1 MLEFNKNIIVSR
13 LYKDFTLIFDGIKTY
28 YLYFE
33 DKEIDKIKI
42 KGKCTPTDVYNDV
55 LNKNMTYSSIFT
67 NEEEIK
73 KKLDISQ
80 CIINNINLNLKD
92 KDNIT
97 ANDKLNILH
106 GLVRSLKDAYSKK
119 VELSKYID
127 EDASKTIR
135 DKLLELKSLH
145 DNNEEDLICLPENE
159 TEKQNI
165 QSDAHNEFL
174 KLLNIYDND
183 PIRLYDNKLNFYL
196 ANSENLFKMVIHGLG
211 ANLKEVSRIII
222 LNGGSKSG
230 KSKLKSQISKMMP
243 IFEDIG
249 RSSMAYVI
257 GIEDPYYYD
266 GSIIYGGDKGLTVE
280 DQKNFEAIVGFY
292 SELVTDNYVFRGTM
306 PNNNRRECK
315 FYTNGILY
323 FITEPYTN
331 LSTFKASDQVKSRT
345 TNITV
350 NPLTKQQS
358 EKLIDN
364 KYDDNIPDDKEF
376 EQLHKNYIS
385 HIINNPLTIKL
396 NKELEKTLLRKCN
409 HDNRKHEYL
418 LGLFISYCQYLNIEK
433 PTITNLNQF
442 IDIFYDK
449 YEITDI
455 ENIVYEFLYRN
466 LKPLTDKEIET
477 KIKEGWNTKTDML
490 NQRAN
495 RKSKCFFTVKQVKTY
510 FRNEF
515 RRNQHLKDVIDSL
528 GDILNNLYSAELLE
542 RLETASKQ
550 ENIYYIPYNEEL
562 ENE

>member
-13 LYKDFTLIFDGIKTY
+13 TYKDFTLIFDGKETY

-33 DKEIDKIKI
+33 DKEIDKITNR
-42 KGKCTPTDVYNDV
+42 KCTPTDVYNDNFGDNYT
-55 LNKNMTYSSIFT
+55 NKLIFDDVD
-67 NEEEIK
+67 EIK
-73 KKLDISQ
+73 KKLDITQ
-80 CIINNINLNLKD
+80 CIINSINIKLKD
-92 KDNIT
+92 AT
-97 ANDKLNILH
+97 NDDKHYIFQELI
-106 GLVRSLKDAYSKK
+106 RSLKNAYSENK
-119 VELSKYID
+119 ELSGFI
-127 EDASKTIR
+127 ENASKTIR

-145 DNNEEDLICLPENE
+145 DNNEDDLICLPENE

-165 QSDAHNEFL
+165 QSDAYNEFL

-211 ANLKEVSRIII
+211 ANLKKVSRIII

-280 DQKNFEAIVGFY
+280 DHKNFEAIVGFY

-455 ENIVYEFLYRN
+455 EHMVYEFLYRN

-528 GDILNNLYSAELLE
+528 GDILNNLYNAELLE